1 MHSQENFRSLG
12 FSSDS
17 QENLRSVSA
26 GESHLQVVQVGE
38 VTQIV
43 GGLHGGH
50 GGVHRAPPLNHG
62 DVLHG
67 VTHGQGPGRGTT
79 LVPLMTSTGSDSISV
94 VTSDVNRFLCSFCS
108 DTLRPSVLP
117 IKVSE

>member
-12 FSSDS
+12 FPSDS

-38 VTQIV
+38 VPQVV
-43 GGLHGGH
+43 GVLHGGVRH
-50 GGVHRAPPLNHG
+50 APPLHHR

-67 VTHGQGPGRGTT
+67 VTHGQRPGRGTT
-79 LVPLMTSTGSDSISV
+79 LVPLMTSTGSDSMSI

-108 DTLRPSVLP
+108 DTFRPSVLP